1 MRKPQ
6 ALVIWVT
13 FAVVSAYL
21 LFIPGNGH
29 AARKAAMAHILTPI
43 PAPEVLFAHKAAILA
58 RHRAMVI
65 EIRRQRVRTHQLF
78 LRRQAIRRARA
89 RALAEARARAA
100 VAAQPVPSASPSSIP
115 SANGPSPQSIVA
127 RLLNPAEAA
136 CIGAIF
142 TRESGWNVYATNAQS
157 GAYGIP
163 QALPGDKMASAGAD
177 WRTSAL
183 TQIRWAIGYVD
194 SRYGSACAAW
204 AYWQIHGNY

>member
-1 MRKPQ
+1 
-6 ALVIWVT
+6 
-13 FAVVSAYL
+13 
-21 LFIPGNGH
+21 
-29 AARKAAMAHILTPI
+29 
-43 PAPEVLFAHKAAILA
+43 
-58 RHRAMVI
+58 
-65 EIRRQRVRTHQLF
+65 
-78 LRRQAIRRARA
+78 
-89 RALAEARARAA
+89 
-100 VAAQPVPSASPSSIP
+100 
-115 SANGPSPQSIVA
+115 VA

-142 TRESGWNVYATNAQS
+142 TRESGWNVYATNVQS